1 HLQVWAV
8 SAAALGAAGAPGRR
22 GPAAL
27 VSWVSADLLGT
38 GGVVGAGQLVR
49 PGRAP
54 LRARSL
60 AAWAAV
66 SAAHGGTSPLVAGA
80 AGALATVAAA
90 ERAPTGAGA
99 VWVECQHG
107 AAVAQPGGGGR
118 AAHGAGAARRG
129 ADLRAAGDGRAVGA
143 AAREHHAGG
152 TAAHRQCERGGVA
165 AGGGDRGTRA
175 GAVAAA
181 VRAGARRRA
190 GRDGPMG
197 GDQRRRHGPGG
208 LSAPALELGA
218 PPALCV
224 SSVAQPGRRTGGA
237 QGR

>member
-1 HLQVWAV
+1 MAAVPALRGHAHLQVWAV

-90 ERAPTGAGA
+90 ERAPT
-99 VWVECQHG
+99 
-107 AAVAQPGGGGR
+107 
-118 AAHGAGAARRG
+118 
-129 ADLRAAGDGRAVGA
+129 
-143 AAREHHAGG
+143 
-152 TAAHRQCERGGVA
+152 
-165 AGGGDRGTRA
+165 
-175 GAVAAA
+175 
-181 VRAGARRRA
+181 
-190 GRDGPMG
+190 
-197 GDQRRRHGPGG
+197 
-208 LSAPALELGA
+208 
-218 PPALCV
+218 
-224 SSVAQPGRRTGGA
+224 
-237 QGR
+237 